1 MPRGEGR
8 ENVDSHAATAA
19 MNNFAKQ
26 NYECR
31 VAGFDLEIV
40 SNRGLKSVSPEHH
53 KAST

>member
-31 VAGFDLEIV
+31 VARFQKKRVLLID
-40 SNRGLKSVSPEHH
+40 KS
-53 KAST
+53 T